1 MSFRPPVG
9 LPGMNPSTSTTSDPR
24 VVERP
29 EQPYAGIT
37 GRVTMTTFNEIA
49 DRIPEIFGR
58 LAERGVA
65 PAAAPF
71 FRYHVIDMERE
82 LEVEVGVPVASPVAD
97 DGPVRAGVLPAGKYV
112 TLTHVGHSDQLVE
125 VTSKLLEW
133 AADRD
138 LAFDVEKTERGDRW
152 GSRLEIWH
160 TNPAEEPDPAKWRT
174 ELAFRLA

>member
-1 MSFRPPVG
+1 MSTQTNNVA
-9 LPGMNPSTSTTSDPR
+9 DPR

-37 GRVTMTTFNEIA
+37 GTVTMTTFNEIA
-49 DRIPEIFGR
+49 DRFPEIFAR
-58 LAERGVA
+58 LADRGVE

-82 LEVEVGVPVASPVAD
+82 LQIEIGVPVAAPVAD

-112 TLTHVGHSDQLVE
+112 TLTHVGHPDQLVE
-125 VTSKLLEW
+125 VTAELLKW
-133 AADRD
+133 AADQN

-152 GSRLEIWH
+152 GSRLEILH

>member
-1 MSFRPPVG
+1 MSAPTNG
-9 LPGMNPSTSTTSDPR
+9 ADPR

-37 GRVTMTTFNEIA
+37 SRVTMNTMNEIA
-49 DRIPEIFGR
+49 DRMPEIFAR

-65 PAAAPF
+65 PASAPF

-82 LEVEVGVPVASPVAD
+82 LEVEVGVPVAAPVTD
-97 DGPVRAGVLPAGKYV
+97 DPVTDSGPIRAGVLPAGKYV
-112 TLTHVGHSDQLVE
+112 TLTHVGHPDQLVE
-125 VTSKLLEW
+125 VTARLLAW

-138 LAFDVEKTERGDRW
+138 LVFDVEKTERGDRW

-160 TNPAEEPDPAKWRT
+160 TNPAEEPDPAKWET

>member
-1 MSFRPPVG
+1 MSTPT
-9 LPGMNPSTSTTSDPR
+9 NATSGPR

-37 GRVTMTTFNEIA
+37 GRVTMTTMNEIA
-49 DRIPEIFGR
+49 DRMPGVFGW
-58 LAERGVA
+58 LAERGIA
-65 PAAAPF
+65 PAGAPF

-82 LEVEVGVPVASPVAD
+82 LEVEVGVPVASPVDD
-97 DGPVRAGVLPAGKYV
+97 DGPIRAGVLPAGKYV
-112 TLTHVGHSDQLVE
+112 TLTHVGHPDRLIE
-125 VTSKLLEW
+125 VTAKLLEW

-138 LAFDVEKTERGDRW
+138 LAFDVEKSERGDRW

-160 TNPAEEPDPAKWRT
+160 TNPAEEPDPSKWET